1 MHTPAKRKCN
11 RKFICEVGSSA
22 KRKELRKTLLMA
34 ETGVNWVQCW
44 DSAQEHNRKLKKGL
58 QTDLHKWL
66 KTAADRGNVI
76 DDIAISCSAYAAEC
90 SAAL

>member
-1 MHTPAKRKCN
+1 MHTLAKRKCN

-22 KRKELRKTLLMA
+22 KRKELRKTLCDGGDWL
-34 ETGVNWVQCW
+34 QCR
-44 DSAQEHNRKLKKGL
+44 DNAQEHNRKLKKGL

-76 DDIAISCSAYAAEC
+76 DDIAISCSAYSADC

>member
-1 MHTPAKRKCN
+1 MHTLAKRKCN

-22 KRKELRKTLLMA
+22 KRKELRKTLSVMV
-34 ETGVNWVQCW
+34 ETGCSIVPV
-44 DSAQEHNRKLKKGL
+44 QEHNRKLKKGL

-76 DDIAISCSAYAAEC
+76 DDIAISCSAYSAEC